1 MNTSGREDGM
11 PRRVQ
16 LRRAKGWRM
25 PANTVKVDRT
35 TRWGNPFR
43 PDECGSAATAVAC
56 HRAWILGDAA
66 RLSALG
72 VKAPPGRKP
81 PPVDEIRGELRGR
94 NLACWCKPGTPCHA
108 DFLVE
113 IANSS

>member
-1 MNTSGREDGM
+1 
-11 PRRVQ
+11 
-16 LRRAKGWRM
+16 M

-43 PDECGSAATAVAC
+43 PEACGSAANAVAC
-56 HRAWILGDAA
+56 HRAWILGNAA

-72 VKAPPGRKP
+72 CQPPRGVKP
-81 PPVDEIRGELRGR
+81 PPVEEIRRELRGR
-94 NLACWCKPGTPCHA
+94 NLACWCRPGTPCHA

-113 IANSS
+113 LANSR

>member
-1 MNTSGREDGM
+1 M

-16 LRRAKGWRM
+16 LRRSKGWRM

-43 PDECGSAATAVAC
+43 PDQCGSAANAVAC
-56 HRAWILGDAA
+56 HRAWILGDVAQI
-66 RLSALG
+66 SALG
-72 VKAPPGRKP
+72 GKTPRGLTPPA
-81 PPVDEIRGELRGR
+81 VEEIRSELRGR

-108 DFLVE
+108 EFLVE
-113 IANSS
+113 LANSS

>member
-1 MNTSGREDGM
+1 M

-16 LRRAKGWRM
+16 LRRTRGWRM
-25 PANTVKVDRT
+25 PAGTVKVDRT

-43 PDECGSAATAVAC
+43 PDQLGSAERAVAC
-56 HRAWILGDAA
+56 HRAWILRDAA

-72 VKAPPGRKP
+72 APRVP
-81 PPVDEIRGELRGR
+81 PPPAVEEIRRELAGK
-94 NLACWCKPGTPCHA
+94 NLACWCRPGTPCHA

-113 IANSS
+113 LANSR

>member
-1 MNTSGREDGM
+1 M

-43 PDECGSAATAVAC
+43 PEGCGSQARAIAC

-66 RLSALG
+66 GLAALG
-72 VKAPPGRKP
+72 GKP
-81 PPVDEIRGELRGR
+81 PRGAGPPPLEEVRRELRGR
-94 NLACWCKPGTPCHA
+94 NLACWCRPGTPCHA
-108 DFLVE
+108 DTLLE
-113 IANSS
+113 IANPT